1 MSASTEIALED
12 LDRLTAPGNAPDLA
26 DFAESSAR
34 AMLEFSGCRAVV
46 LSHLDPA
53 RPDLRQDWTL
63 ASGGPARR
71 TISPADD
78 GIPARILRKGS
89 RVTLQK
95 GKNDQVL
102 AESEPL
108 LGVPVSTVLGLLAW
122 PLCIVLA
129 FVGVWPFVAGVLF
142 LLWTYTFRFVVD
154 IHARLGLVTTLL
166 ARDINYL
173 SMHVKQIQDAF
184 PEKKWLD
191 AEGGVMHV
199 YTAVRNGDSL
209 L

>member
-1 MSASTEIALED
+1 MEYAWRNKKTLQRVLQD
-12 LDRLTAPGNAPDLA
+12 PD
-26 DFAESSAR
+26 FQK
-34 AMLEFSGCRAVV
+34 MNT
-46 LSHLDPA
+46 
-53 RPDLRQDWTL
+53 PDLRAFVYLSDRYL
-63 ASGGPARR
+63 VERMA
-71 TISPADD
+71 
-78 GIPARILRKGS
+78 
-89 RVTLQK
+89 
-95 GKNDQVL
+95 GKD
-102 AESEPL
+102 S
-108 LGVPVSTVLGLLAW
+108 VSTVICMTLFLLAW

-166 ARDINYL
+166 ARDIDYL

-191 AEGGVMHV
+191 AKGGVMHV